1 MNFLNKKQV
10 EYWYPL
16 ITGML
21 KGEICK
27 YLTRNGFWNID
38 IPVLNESVANKP
50 INFKLDCY
58 GMQTELSS
66 SNALKLGV
74 ASVIYNKVFCCS
86 HVFRNEIIED
96 NLHLVEFSI
105 VEAEWIE
112 KDYRKLINEI
122 ILIFKYGIKS
132 YNEFIEKNQLRSIL
146 PAAPNDI
153 KIDVITY
160 EKMLMTIRKVDND
173 LAPEEHGVMYDNRF
187 SELIKRPTIIC
198 FYPPSASWRAKTI
211 NKKKALIFNFIL
223 PNGYGELFEF
233 SIRETDFNKI
243 KGKFL
248 SAGVLN
254 SYSWYL
260 KGLQHNSANAAGFGL
275 GIERFANWLVQS
287 QNIKKMQLFP
297 RTQRY
302 FRREKNE

>member
-1 MNFLNKKQV
+1 MNFLNKKQA

-38 IPVLNESVANKP
+38 IPVLNESVANKA

-211 NKKKALIFNFIL
+211 NKKRHLFLILFYRMVMENYLNFPLEKLIL
-223 PNGYGELFEF
+223 
-233 SIRETDFNKI
+233 I
-243 KGKFL
+243 KLRGSF
-248 SAGVLN
+248 
-254 SYSWYL
+254 YL
-260 KGLQHNSANAAGFGL
+260 QVF
-275 GIERFANWLVQS
+275 
-287 QNIKKMQLFP
+287 
-297 RTQRY
+297 
-302 FRREKNE
+302 